1 MSRSEDRANGDS
13 STKGQREANTGRD
26 TSYGEAVTTWFAAS
40 TLRLGLA
47 VVGFIV
53 LVFALGRAAGVDIF
67 GALADALGTEVGRW
81 LAVALFGLLLIVI
94 SLYSFDTPSW

>member
-1 MSRSEDRANGDS
+1 MSRSEDRANVDS
-13 STKGQREANTGRD
+13 TEEGQRDATRGRRA
-26 TSYGEAVTTWFAAS
+26 SYGEAVTTWFAAS

-47 VVGFIV
+47 IVGFIV
-53 LVFALGRAAGVDIF
+53 LVFALGRAAGVDFF

-94 SLYSFDTPSW
+94 ALYSFDTPSW